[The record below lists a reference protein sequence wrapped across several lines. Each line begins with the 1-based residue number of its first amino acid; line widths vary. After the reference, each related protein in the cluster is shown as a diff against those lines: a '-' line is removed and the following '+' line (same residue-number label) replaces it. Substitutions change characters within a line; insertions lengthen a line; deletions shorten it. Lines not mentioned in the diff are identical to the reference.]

1 MEYLEYEVQPGGN
14 VPQGLP
20 RQRLAVLSPVWQGPE
35 LTLVYPDEEVQVL
48 VGWSGSNPGGPC
60 NLRVFW
66 TRTEPTAPAVAL
78 AIGGDAGVRSRPSDP
93 EAEARGWPFVALAD
107 SLIPAEVRAVIGP
120 RPTPAPQA
128 PLLLV

>member
-14 VPQGLP
+14 VPQGLS

-48 VGWSGSNPGGPC
+48 VGWCSSPGGPC
-60 NLRVFW
+60 DLKVFW

-78 AIGGDAGVRSRPSDP
+78 AIGGDAGVRSRQFDP

-107 SLIPAEVRAVIGP
+107 SLIPAEVLAVIGP
-120 RPTPAPQA
+120 RPEPEPKA